1 MIVILKNLLMMRFRR
16 QRLRVRNRL
25 PGSWIQSRF
34 IRQSRLRRQI
44 DFSLIVNIIIL
55 DNIPIRSRRSKIST
69 NERLVIV
76 CSMQKL
82 RSWDSFV
89 LHIHSSWILPHLI
102 YSCRIH
108 SIWISLIGH
117 VITTHFLPIILLI
130 LTVITPIERTF
141 SLLISSQHTIWNVLR
156 VLMIADTVPSILS
169 TFILLYWSSSPSF
182 PKRIV
187 FYLLHFFC

>member
-1 MIVILKNLLMMRFRR
+1 MRFRR

-44 DFSLIVNIIIL
+44 DFSLIVNIVIL
-55 DNIPIRSRRSKIST
+55 YNIPIRSRRSKIST

-141 SLLISSQHTIWNVLR
+141 SLLISSQYTIWNVLC

>member
-44 DFSLIVNIIIL
+44 DFSLIVNIVIL
-55 DNIPIRSRRSKIST
+55 YNIPIRSRRSKIST